1 MKKYIFPLLAFA
13 LLSTQSWGQTKPTE
27 AQTELNAYMD
37 DGLVTFKSQ
46 DEQYSFRVGG
56 RLAVDGAYYIDDYTD
71 RSSGADLSSARI
83 RIFSKLGSKLDV
95 KFDIDFASGVS
106 IKDAYLRWH
115 TDRAGFLRV
124 GHFAEPFSAEN
135 IASTFDYNFINKS
148 ATNEA
153 FAPGRALGV
162 SYRHYSNYLWGEGGI
177 FSQKIGK
184 SHSNGDMG
192 WGVTARLLARYT
204 GEDWAVHAGGAFS
217 YRIPDANGFANGND
231 DYNRS
236 VTLASSLESAIDKTN
251 MLYSKVNNVKQTLKY
266 NIEGLATWR
275 NLYLTGEYTHGKYV
289 RERDWDYN
297 FQTSL
302 GTLMGTFTPT
312 PEIYKSFFGPDTN
325 AEFSGY
331 QVQAGWLIRGG
342 DYRYNKVD
350 ALMNRPGR
358 NSLELIAR
366 YNHTDL
372 NYIEPGS
379 IFMNGKFYSNEMMAS
394 WGMANTSVVGG
405 VANTFTV
412 GVNYY
417 FTHNIAMKVN
427 YSYAHLDQQ
436 YSDAFRYDKNLHTL
450 QMRLQLEF

>member
-46 DEQYSFRVGG
+46 DGQYSFRIGG

-342 DYRYNKVD
+342 DYRST
-350 ALMNRPGR
+350 R
-358 NSLELIAR
+358 
-366 YNHTDL
+366 
-372 NYIEPGS
+372 
-379 IFMNGKFYSNEMMAS
+379 
-394 WGMANTSVVGG
+394 
-405 VANTFTV
+405 
-412 GVNYY
+412 
-417 FTHNIAMKVN
+417 
-427 YSYAHLDQQ
+427 
-436 YSDAFRYDKNLHTL
+436 
-450 QMRLQLEF
+450 